1 MYSISTD
8 TVIPKIAMEPDPAT
22 GNAIFRIRKNE
33 SAAYYL
39 KSDFLQPHRKDYY
52 FLAYVIK
59 GGSRVWVDMTPYVL
73 KPQTV
78 YFTNPQQVNL
88 KEEVIPMS
96 GYTIAFTQEFLALDD
111 SGFLK
116 GLPILRNHH
125 NGHELNL
132 GAEDIVFVEGMLER
146 ISAEYAVQSP
156 WQHQMLLAYMKILL
170 IYLSRL
176 YTDQFDAKAG
186 SPDRLLLK
194 RFISQIDES
203 FRSLHEV
210 ADYAA
215 LLHISAG
222 HLGDVVKAQSGKPAI
237 VHVHERLLLEARRSL
252 VHTELAV
259 KEIAYELGFE
269 DASYF
274 NRFFKRMSGQT
285 PVEYRTQVRKMYQ

>member
-1 MYSISTD
+1 MYSLSTD

-33 SAAYYL
+33 SASYYL
-39 KSDFLQPHRKDYY
+39 KSEFLQPHRKDYY
-52 FLAYVIK
+52 FLAFVIK
-59 GGSRVWVDMTPYVL
+59 GGSRVWVDMTSYVL

-78 YFTNPQQVNL
+78 YFTTPQQINV

-96 GYTIAFTQEFLALDD
+96 GYTIAYTPAFLALDD
-111 SGFLK
+111 SGFLES
-116 GLPILRNHH
+116 LPIIRNLH

-132 GAEDIVFVEGMLER
+132 REEDAVFVEGMMEK
-146 ISAEYAVQSP
+146 ICTEYAMQST
-156 WQHQMLLAYMKILL
+156 WQHQMLLAYMKVLL

-176 YTDQFDAKAG
+176 YTEQFDSMAG
-186 SPDRLLLK
+186 TPDRVLLK
-194 RFISQIDES
+194 RFLGHIDES

-210 ADYAA
+210 SDYAA
-215 LLHISAG
+215 LLHMSAG

-237 VHVHERLLLEARRSL
+237 AHVHERLLLEARRSL

-285 PVEYRTQVRKMYQ
+285 PVEYRTQVRKMYH